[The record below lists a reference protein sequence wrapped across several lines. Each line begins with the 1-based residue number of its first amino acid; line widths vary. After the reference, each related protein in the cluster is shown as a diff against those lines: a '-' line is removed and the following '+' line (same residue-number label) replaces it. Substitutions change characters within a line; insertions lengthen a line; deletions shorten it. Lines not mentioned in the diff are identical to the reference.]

1 MLDFASAAA
10 AAAGD
15 APSEIRR
22 PCGGGFRDQVLDFAS
37 AVNDDPMAEPM
48 PQQVSRMR
56 DVFGNALTSVSR
68 C

>member
-1 MLDFASAAA
+1 VLDFASAAA

-22 PCGGGFRDQVLDFAS
+22 PCVLRELA
-37 AVNDDPMAEPM
+37 AAHDDPMAEPM

-68 C
+68 CQMC